1 MSKPKVLIFA
11 PREEPP
17 ETINA
22 LEGLGCE
29 LVFGD
34 RDWQLPRTSCEDAV
48 VEAARDAVALM
59 GTSIRHT
66 PISRRIMQA
75 SQRLRIVAKYTVGVD
90 DVDTEAATDLGIM
103 VCHAPTESN
112 CFGVAETTITFM
124 LSLLKKVAERDAD
137 VRVGKW
143 RTADNF
149 AYYVGSRASDGFPGQ
164 TIGLVG
170 LGRIGTRVAQLLA
183 PWRAR
188 IIAYDPY
195 VPPAHFLTHGVTPVD
210 YQTLL
215 RESDVVSFHVVLTP
229 ETRYMFGE
237 AELKLMK
244 PNAIV
249 LNTARGKV
257 VDEKALAR
265 AIDEGRIRGAAID
278 AFEEEPLPVDSPL
291 RKLGDRVLLSPHSAS
306 REASCGRAWP
316 GPRARWSRRS
326 RAAFR
331 TMSTT
336 ARSSRAGRSAS
347 WAPARPAHKAG
358 RGPRFGLN
366 QRHFRASADGANRLI
381 FMKNQ

>member
-1 MSKPKVLIFA
+1 MSKPTILIFA

-17 ETINA
+17 ETITA

-29 LVFGD
+29 LVFGE
-34 RDWQLPRTSCEDAV
+34 RAWQLPRATHEEAV
-48 VEAARDAVALM
+48 VEAARNAVALM

-90 DVDTEAATDLGIM
+90 DVDTEAATELGVM

-112 CFGVAETTITFM
+112 CFGVAETTIAFM

-137 VRVGKW
+137 VRAGKW

-149 AYYVGSRASDGFPGQ
+149 AYYVGS
-164 TIGLVG
+164 
-170 LGRIGTRVAQLLA
+170 IGTRVAQLLA

-195 VPPAHFLTHGVTPVD
+195 VPPSHFLTHGVTPVD

-215 RESDVVSFHVVLTP
+215 RESDVVSFHVVLTR

-244 PNAIV
+244 PHAIV

-257 VDEKALAR
+257 IDEKALAR
-265 AIDEGRIRGAAID
+265 AIAEGRIRGAAID
-278 AFEEEPLPVDSPL
+278 AFEEEPLPMDSPL
-291 RKLGDRVLLSPHSAS
+291 RKLGERVLLSPHSAS
-306 REASCGRAWP
+306 YTEGGELRQGVAWATRSVVTALKGGIPDNIYNREVI
-316 GPRARWSRRS
+316 PRW
-326 RAAFR
+326 
-331 TMSTT
+331 
-336 ARSSRAGRSAS
+336 
-347 WAPARPAHKAG
+347 KE
-358 RGPRFGLN
+358 RFGG
-366 QRHFRASADGANRLI
+366 ASATLA
-381 FMKNQ
+381 